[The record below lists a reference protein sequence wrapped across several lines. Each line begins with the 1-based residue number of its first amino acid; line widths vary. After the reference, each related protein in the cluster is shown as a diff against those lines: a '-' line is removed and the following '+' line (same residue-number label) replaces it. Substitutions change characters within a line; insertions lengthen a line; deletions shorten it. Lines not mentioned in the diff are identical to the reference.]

1 MFPIHPTLNKRNVDK
16 FVSLTPDHRVPIPLI
31 LRDRGAT
38 GDQHSTIPRPAENG
52 QVYRALEAIS
62 NKLEK
67 DDSSLLCIS
76 TQYWVI
82 QKLSIESDLIE
93 PVYPRC
99 DARPVRVP
107 SQGIAPEPTHRINK
121 STRSY
126 TQVDSSRG
134 ESRGSTRADS
144 GLGARTSRLALR
156 QKPRQHKSRL

>member
-1 MFPIHPTLNKRNVDK
+1 MT
-16 FVSLTPDHRVPIPLI
+16 
-31 LRDRGAT
+31 
-38 GDQHSTIPRPAENG
+38 
-52 QVYRALEAIS
+52 
-62 NKLEK
+62 
-67 DDSSLLCIS
+67 SLLCIS

-156 QKPRQHKSRL
+156 QKPRQHKSRLRSGRKDRYCMGRVILGGRASIAGAGLPPHALTTNRGFSTQLPEP